1 MRTVISLTLGILLA
15 YAAGSVLGTQV
26 VLNNVAAMGLEVTL
40 AMRWSSSVS
49 DLAGLAGT
57 LLPLM
62 AIALLPGWLILDWL
76 GRRPTMRIAPAWV
89 HPDGRCRY
97 RGTASNTQLG
107 VRRRRLCAGKNV
119 ARPVGAVGSGRLGR
133 SGRGVLATPVAEELI
148 RRERDSHFSHC
159 SVNHCRRQTPIFG
172 PNMSLVCRW
181 TSSANTGHTVCGAV
195 LTGSHQP

>member
-76 GRRPTMRIAPAWV
+76 GRRPTMSVASGWYVLAGAAGIAILHPALNWAFGVDVFAPARTLPGLLGQAV
-89 HPDGRCRY
+89 AGGLGGLAVVLSR
-97 RGTASNTQLG
+97 RGWQ
-107 VRRRRLCAGKNV
+107 K
-119 ARPVGAVGSGRLGR
+119 
-133 SGRGVLATPVAEELI
+133 
-148 RRERDSHFSHC
+148 H
-159 SVNHCRRQTPIFG
+159 
-172 PNMSLVCRW
+172 
-181 TSSANTGHTVCGAV
+181 
-195 LTGSHQP
+195 